1 MYKAKKQVNRKSFDW
16 YGLSQ
21 RFSIRKYHFG
31 AASVLLGTA
40 LILGSPQTSAK
51 ADDAVSANTAQT
63 RTGQGVDE
71 GTNSATD
78 GLKNVTLPTASTTE
92 AAVLEKPTL
101 SDEEI
106 AKLAAA
112 SETHAIT
119 SPSETAKEESKPATS
134 DNVVKTNTEE
144 NTVTESNKKK
154 EEVARKRSKR
164 ALSVEETPTSIASEE
179 LSVTQSTP
187 HYLVT
192 GKNYY
197 NDPSI
202 NLGETLT
209 KKVKDLVNA
218 NQFTRLKTTYG
229 DDLSEDTS
237 VLEFWK
243 KFGYSPEDRYSYH
256 HKVTDKRGNAANA
269 TQKTGQQTTF
279 ELPYEIIYYQKNGQ
293 KHAVKV
299 PNLFSRLTVG
309 EQPNIWKKVDKSW
322 GSGLTR
328 GSVTDLEVMNNLL
341 GYGEDSTVDQYILDP
356 ANKNNFVIPTRYNT
370 ERNDVWLT
378 MRGGSPDL
386 YGSYLTGARA
396 HLTATSASGKQ
407 MNEKSNVEKTSSDE
421 FYINTTTKLGITE
434 AGFDNLGEGFMG
446 GKSVVGSQKIFEKVN
461 NGGTVE
467 SFWSSYTFQ
476 DLRNRLITHFMDDIN
491 ANLENYEKQATG
503 INLGVGGQ
511 IQLTGLYRMS
521 DLDSA
526 TITTNNISNYNNYL
540 SDEKTRL
547 DESSH
552 VTNVEYYMYNSANKE
567 QLFSP
572 AKSVFQ
578 IETTRPYFKSFGD
591 LSTAVKLRK
600 TSLDTEFV
608 NKLGSNSFELE
619 DKGITSSGDRIGV
632 DKTHVRAMIT
642 ENGEI
647 KERNLSLDDLKAS
660 LNKPE
665 YLNKELKI
673 FYTYAALDTKGID
686 GKLPTEITTNQ
697 GAYAVPIVR
706 TVQVLGNIAKTE
718 ERKVIRTIQYKD
730 QNTQQLI
737 QEAPT
742 VTQEAIVTR
751 TKLLD
756 PLTNSVLGYD
766 TNNDGLVDTTDE
778 NQAWVVKEQTWVEV
792 KSPLIE
798 NYNAPSKAKVD
809 AVQITPTTKDVTE
822 VIEYAQGT
830 ENIVESKTVTRTIK
844 YVDEA
849 DKTKEVAD
857 TVKQTA
863 TITRTNV
870 RNKVTGVIT
879 EGNWSEASWAAV
891 DSPRVEN
898 YNAPSKA
905 KVDAVQITPT
915 TKDMTEVIEYAQ
927 GTENIV
933 ESKTVTRTIKYVDE
947 ADKTKEVADTV
958 KQTATITRTNVR
970 NKVTGVIT
978 EGNWSEASWAAVDS
992 PRVENYNAPSKAK
1005 VDAVQIT
1012 PTTKDMT
1019 EVIEYAQGTENIV
1032 ESKTV
1037 TRTIKYVDEADKTKE
1052 VADTVKQTAT
1062 ITRTN
1067 VRNKVTGVI
1076 TEGNWSEASWAAVD
1090 SPRVENYNAPSKAK
1104 VDAVQIT
1111 PTTKD
1116 MTVIVEYTKLKSEP
1130 KPEPV
1135 PEPKPQPQPKLDPVP
1150 QPQPE
1155 PRPYPGPNPTPI
1167 PKPAPAPQPEPSPA
1181 PNPVP
1186 VTPAIPEQPVVRVTP
1201 EQPAEVATPQY
1212 MDGQNELPNTGT
1224 KDHADLATLGLL
1236 GALSGFGL
1244 VARKKR
1250 EDEK

>member
-1 MYKAKKQVNRKSFDW
+1 MKFEKMKRH
-16 YGLSQ
+16 
-21 RFSIRKYHFG
+21 SIRKL
-31 AASVLLGTA
+31 SVGIVSVVIGQFCIGRIETPVVA
-40 LILGSPQTSAK
+40 DEVKITTSAEN
-51 ADDAVSANTAQT
+51 S
-63 RTGQGVDE
+63 RTEATSRISNENSNIKEENNLSTTLEQQNHKEVKLEENSHKNIGESSTQEVREE
-71 GTNSATD
+71 GTQ
-78 GLKNVTLPTASTTE
+78 LPKNK
-92 AAVLEKPTL
+92 LE
-101 SDEEI
+101 
-106 AKLAAA
+106 
-112 SETHAIT
+112 
-119 SPSETAKEESKPATS
+119 
-134 DNVVKTNTEE
+134 EE
-144 NTVTESNKKK
+144 NKQLVRK
-154 EEVARKRSKR
+154 KRSVTVNE
-164 ALSVEETPTSIASEE
+164 SPESPASEE

-256 HKVTDKRGNAANA
+256 HKVTDKKGNAANA

-322 GSGLTR
+322 GSGWTR
-328 GSVTDLEVMNNLL
+328 GSVSDLEVMNNLL

-407 MNEKSNVEKTSSDE
+407 MNEKSNIEKTSSDE

-434 AGFDNLGEGFMG
+434 AGFDNLGERFLG

-526 TITTNNISNYNNYL
+526 TITTTNNISNYNNYL
-540 SDEKTRL
+540 SNEKTRL

-552 VTNVEYYMYNSANKE
+552 ITNVEYYMYNGANKE

-591 LSTAVKLRK
+591 LSIAVKLRK
-600 TSLDTEFV
+600 TTLDTEFV
-608 NKLGSNSFELE
+608 DKLGSNSFELE

-632 DKTHVRAMIT
+632 DKTRVRAMIT
-642 ENGEI
+642 ENGVI
-647 KERNLSLDDLKAS
+647 KERNLSLDDLKVS

-718 ERKVIRTIQYKD
+718 EKKVIRTIQYKD
-730 QNTQQLI
+730 QDTQQLI

-792 KSPLIE
+792 KSPTIE

-809 AVQITPTTKDVTE
+809 AVQVTPTTADVTEVIEYTQGTENIIENNTATRTIKYVDAADKTKEVADTVTQTATITRTNVRNKVTGAITEGNWSEANWAAVESPSVENYNSPSKTKVDAVRIESTTKDVTE
-822 VIEYAQGT
+822 VIEYRQGT

-844 YVDEA
+844 YVDAA

-857 TVKQTA
+857 TVKQTV

-879 EGNWSEASWAAV
+879 EGNWSEVNWVAV
-891 DSPRVEN
+891 ESPSVKN
-898 YNAPSKA
+898 YNSPNKA
-905 KVDAVQITPT
+905 KVDAVRIEST
-915 TKDMTEVIEYAQ
+915 TKDVTEVIEYSQ
-927 GTENIV
+927 GIENIV
-933 ESKTVTRTIKYVDE
+933 ESKTVTRTIRYVDA

-958 KQTATITRTNVR
+958 TQTATITRTNVR
-970 NKVTGVIT
+970 NKVTGAIT
-978 EGNWSEASWAAVDS
+978 EGNWSEANWAAVDS
-992 PRVENYNAPSKAK
+992 PSVKNYNAPNKAK

-1012 PTTKDMT
+1012 PTTKD
-1019 EVIEYAQGTENIV
+1019 V
-1032 ESKTV
+1032 
-1037 TRTIKYVDEADKTKE
+1037 
-1052 VADTVKQTAT
+1052 
-1062 ITRTN
+1062 
-1067 VRNKVTGVI
+1067 
-1076 TEGNWSEASWAAVD
+1076 
-1090 SPRVENYNAPSKAK
+1090 
-1104 VDAVQIT
+1104 
-1111 PTTKD
+1111 
-1116 MTVIVEYTKLKSEP
+1116 TVIVEYTKSKPVPQP
-1130 KPEPV
+1130 KPEPR
-1135 PEPKPQPQPKLDPVP
+1135 PEPVPQPKPEPRPELVPQPKPEPTPDPVP
-1150 QPQPE
+1150 QPKPKSE
-1155 PRPYPGPNPTPI
+1155 PTPNLV
-1167 PKPAPAPQPEPSPA
+1167 PQPAPAPQPEPSPA

-1186 VTPAIPEQPVVRVTP
+1186 VTPATPEQPVALVTP

-1224 KDHADLATLGLL
+1224 KDHAGLATLGLL
-1236 GALSGFGL
+1236 GALSGFRL

>member
-1 MYKAKKQVNRKSFDW
+1 MKRH
-16 YGLSQ
+16 
-21 RFSIRKYHFG
+21 SIRKL
-31 AASVLLGTA
+31 SVGIVSVVIGQFCIGRIETPVVA
-40 LILGSPQTSAK
+40 DEVKITTSAENSTSE
-51 ADDAVSANTAQT
+51 SASKISNENSNIKEENNLSTTLEQQNHKEVKLEENSHKNIGESST
-63 RTGQGVDE
+63 QEVREE
-71 GTNSATD
+71 GTQ
-78 GLKNVTLPTASTTE
+78 LPKNK
-92 AAVLEKPTL
+92 LE
-101 SDEEI
+101 
-106 AKLAAA
+106 
-112 SETHAIT
+112 
-119 SPSETAKEESKPATS
+119 
-134 DNVVKTNTEE
+134 EE
-144 NTVTESNKKK
+144 NKQLVR
-154 EEVARKRSKR
+154 RKRSVTVNE
-164 ALSVEETPTSIASEE
+164 SPESPASEE

-209 KKVKDLVNA
+209 KKVKDIVNA

-256 HKVTDKRGNAANA
+256 HKVTDKKGNAANA

-322 GSGLTR
+322 GSGWTR
-328 GSVTDLEVMNNLL
+328 GSVSDLEVMNNLL

-407 MNEKSNVEKTSSDE
+407 MNEKSNIEKTSSDE

-434 AGFDNLGEGFMG
+434 AGFDNLGERFLG

-552 VTNVEYYMYNSANKE
+552 ITNVEYYMYNGANKE

-600 TSLDTEFV
+600 TTLDTEFV
-608 NKLGSNSFELE
+608 DKLGSDSFELE
-619 DKGITSSGDRIGV
+619 DKGMTSSGDKIGV

-642 ENGEI
+642 ENGLI

-706 TVQVLGNIAKTE
+706 TVQVLENIANTE

-730 QNTQQLI
+730 QDTQQLI

-809 AVQITPTTKDVTE
+809 AVQVTPTTADVTE
-822 VIEYAQGT
+822 VIEYTQGTENLIENNTATRTIKYVDAADKTKEVADTVKQTATITRTNVRNKVTGVITEGNWSEASWAAVESPSVENYNSPSKTKVDVVQITPTTADVTEVIEYRQGTENIVESKTVTRTIKYVDAEDKTKEVADTVIQTATITRTNVRNKVTGVITEGNWSEANWAAVDSPSVKNYNAPNKAKVDAVQITPTTKDMTEVIEYRQGT

-891 DSPRVEN
+891 DSPIVKN
-898 YNAPSKA
+898 YDAPSKA
-905 KVDAVQITPT
+905 KVDAVQVTPT
-915 TKDMTEVIEYAQ
+915 TI
-927 GTENIV
+927 
-933 ESKTVTRTIKYVDE
+933 
-947 ADKTKEVADTV
+947 DT
-958 KQTATITRTNVR
+958 
-970 NKVTGVIT
+970 
-978 EGNWSEASWAAVDS
+978 
-992 PRVENYNAPSKAK
+992 
-1005 VDAVQIT
+1005 
-1012 PTTKDMT
+1012 
-1019 EVIEYAQGTENIV
+1019 
-1032 ESKTV
+1032 
-1037 TRTIKYVDEADKTKE
+1037 
-1052 VADTVKQTAT
+1052 
-1062 ITRTN
+1062 
-1067 VRNKVTGVI
+1067 
-1076 TEGNWSEASWAAVD
+1076 
-1090 SPRVENYNAPSKAK
+1090 
-1104 VDAVQIT
+1104 
-1111 PTTKD
+1111 
-1116 MTVIVEYTKLKSEP
+1116 TVIVEYTKSKPEP

-1135 PEPKPQPQPKLDPVP
+1135 PEPQPEPKPQPKPDPV
-1150 QPQPE
+1150 PQPE

-1167 PKPAPAPQPEPSPA
+1167 PQPAPAPQPEPSPA

>member
-1 MYKAKKQVNRKSFDW
+1 MYKAKRQVNRKSFDW

-40 LILGSPQTSAK
+40 LILGSPQVSVK

-63 RTGQGVDE
+63 STGQGVNE

-78 GLKNVTLPTASTTE
+78 GLKNVILPPTASTTE

-101 SDEEI
+101 SVEEI
-106 AKLAAA
+106 AKQAAA

-119 SPSETAKEESKPATS
+119 SPSETAKEESKPAAS
-134 DNVVKTNTEE
+134 DAAVKTNTEE
-144 NTVTESNKKK
+144 QSKTDKLTEKETKAEEKAEKKEETKKVSSEESTVTESNKKK
-154 EEVARKRSKR
+154 EEVASKRSKR

-209 KKVKDLVNA
+209 KKVKDIVNA

-256 HKVTDKRGNAANA
+256 HKVTDKKGNAANA

-322 GSGLTR
+322 GSGWTR
-328 GSVTDLEVMNNLL
+328 GSVSDLEVMNNLL

-407 MNEKSNVEKTSSDE
+407 MNEKSNIEKTSSDE

-434 AGFDNLGEGFMG
+434 AGFDNLGERFLG

-521 DLDSA
+521 DLDLA

-540 SDEKTRL
+540 SNEKTRL

-552 VTNVEYYMYNSANKE
+552 ITNVEYYMYNGANKE

-600 TSLDTEFV
+600 TTLDTEFV
-608 NKLGSNSFELE
+608 KKLGSNSFELE

-642 ENGEI
+642 ENGVI

-706 TVQVLGNIAKTE
+706 TVQVLENIAKTE
-718 ERKVIRTIQYKD
+718 DRKVIRTIQYKD
-730 QNTQQLI
+730 QDTQQLI

-756 PLTNSVLGYD
+756 PLTNSILGYD

-798 NYNAPSKAKVD
+798 NYNVPSKAKVD
-809 AVQITPTTKDVTE
+809 AVQVTPTTADVTEVIEYRQGTENIVESKTVTRTIKYVDAADKTKEVADTVTQTATITRTNVRNKVTGVITEGKWSEASWAAVESPSVENYNAPSKAKVEVVQLTPTTKDVTE
-822 VIEYAQGT
+822 VIEYTQGT

-879 EGNWSEASWAAV
+879 EGKWSEASWAAV
-891 DSPRVEN
+891 ESPSVEN
-898 YNAPSKA
+898 YNAP
-905 KVDAVQITPT
+905 
-915 TKDMTEVIEYAQ
+915 
-927 GTENIV
+927 N
-933 ESKTVTRTIKYVDE
+933 
-947 ADKTKEVADTV
+947 
-958 KQTATITRTNVR
+958 
-970 NKVTGVIT
+970 
-978 EGNWSEASWAAVDS
+978 
-992 PRVENYNAPSKAK
+992 
-1005 VDAVQIT
+1005 
-1012 PTTKDMT
+1012 
-1019 EVIEYAQGTENIV
+1019 
-1032 ESKTV
+1032 
-1037 TRTIKYVDEADKTKE
+1037 
-1052 VADTVKQTAT
+1052 
-1062 ITRTN
+1062 
-1067 VRNKVTGVI
+1067 
-1076 TEGNWSEASWAAVD
+1076 
-1090 SPRVENYNAPSKAK
+1090 KAK

-1116 MTVIVEYTKLKSEP
+1116 MTVIVEYTKLKPEP

-1135 PEPKPQPQPKLDPVP
+1135 PVPQPQPQPK
-1150 QPQPE
+1150 PQPE

-1167 PKPAPAPQPEPSPA
+1167 SKPAPAPQPEPSPA

-1186 VTPAIPEQPVVRVTP
+1186 VTPALPEQPVVRVTP
-1201 EQPAEVATPQY
+1201 EQPAEPATPQY
-1212 MDGQNELPNTGT
+1212 MNGQNELPNTGT
-1224 KDHADLATLGLL
+1224 KDYADLATLGLL